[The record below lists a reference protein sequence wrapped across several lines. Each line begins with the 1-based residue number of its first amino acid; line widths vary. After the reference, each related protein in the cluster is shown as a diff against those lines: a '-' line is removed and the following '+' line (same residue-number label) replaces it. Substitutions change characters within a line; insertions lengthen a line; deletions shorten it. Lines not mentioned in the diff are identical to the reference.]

1 VSRIVVYDLNNYA
14 VGEFSATCNRGW
26 ILLGNPGVSDGGET
40 TVTVPDEVMLQPWLQ
55 LGRLVLVERPPLP
68 AWVGVIDTPWTA
80 TLPAEITLYNAE
92 YLISMRA
99 AERSVQF
106 NGSASS
112 LVKEM
117 LRLVNEQEE
126 TFIQIGQTDT
136 EQALFNRVIEQRNI
150 WDQLIKFLEESGYEM
165 VVRPVRSDRNQL
177 RLYAD
182 VGVGLGVDTGFLLH
196 DGEHAN
202 MKVIEAKV
210 NGKIINRVTSVS
222 GTTTE
227 EAQLQTEVQADQA
240 SQESFRTR
248 SEVVQF
254 DKVTEI
260 SMLTG
265 YAQAYLDYG
274 KRPYLDLIVDVMDI
288 GDTFT
293 HLRQGNRLLAHTSNV
308 YLPGGIRG
316 WSGNVRIL
324 AMVLD
329 EHQNT
334 VRSTIRGIL

>member
-1 VSRIVVYDLNNYA
+1 VSRIVVFDLNNHA
-14 VGEFSATCNRGW
+14 AGEFSAICNRGW

-40 TVTVPDEVMLQPWLQ
+40 TVIVPQDVILQPWLQ
-55 LGRLVLVERPPLP
+55 LGRMVLVERPPLP

-99 AERSVQF
+99 AERSVAF
-106 NGSASS
+106 NGSASG
-112 LVKEM
+112 LVGEM

-126 TFIQIGQTDT
+126 TFIRIGQTDT
-136 EQALFNRVIEQRNI
+136 EQASFNRVIEQRNI

-165 VVRPVRSDRNQL
+165 TLRPERRDRNQL
-177 RLYAD
+177 YLYAD
-182 VGVGLGVDTGFLLH
+182 VGVALGVDTGFLLH
-196 DGEHAN
+196 DGERAN

-210 NGKIINRVTSVS
+210 NGQVTNRVIGVS
-222 GTTTE
+222 GKTTE
-227 EAQLQTEVQADQA
+227 EAQLQTEVQLDQD
-240 SQESFRTR
+240 SQQSFRTR

-265 YAQAYLDYG
+265 YTQAYLDYG

-288 GDTFT
+288 DNTFT
-293 HLRQGNRLLAHTSNV
+293 YLGQGNRLFVHASHV

-316 WSGNVRIL
+316 WSGSVRIL
-324 AMVLD
+324 AMAFD

-334 VRSTIRGIL
+334 VRTTLRGTL